1 MSGANEVSA
10 AVGEQPDPI
19 PSDRPALWDLVLK
32 DLESGPDKLWG
43 GVKADMK
50 ARDIAGREKYKTP
63 LQAFNGRDALVDAY
77 QEVLDG
83 IVYTKQCMVE
93 DDYLEMRLQDAY
105 EHLLGLAL
113 TFKLILDVRKATRA

>member
-10 AVGEQPDPI
+10 VIGEQPDPI
-19 PSDRPALWDLVLK
+19 PNDRPALWDLVLK
-32 DLESGPDKLWG
+32 DLEGPDKLWD

-50 ARDIAGREKYKTP
+50 ARDAEGRKKYKTP

-83 IVYTKQCMVE
+83 IVYTKQGMVE
-93 DDYLEMRLQDAY
+93 DDYLNMRLQDAY

-113 TFKLILDVRKATRA
+113 TFKLILDVRKETRA